1 MPQSILVDPKKVRK
15 SDVLKFKDIPI
26 NQYKP
31 DIKKELA
38 KYGKERLVKMLYDM
52 LIIRE
57 FETMLNLIKTTGS
70 YQGIEYNHMG
80 PAHLSMGQ
88 ESASVGQSVHLTIED
103 FIFGSHRSHG
113 EILSKCLSAVSKV
126 DDAKLMSIMKGFL
139 DGRCLNVVEEGHKGS
154 VKELA
159 ENFVIYGTLAEVFA
173 KETGFNK
180 GLGGSMHA
188 FFPPFGS
195 MPNNAI
201 VGGSGDISVGA
212 ALFKRVNRK
221 PGIVIGNIGDASMG
235 CGPVWEGMMFAAMD
249 QYTTLWNKEIG
260 GAPPIMIN
268 FFNNFYG
275 MGGQT
280 MGETMGYNIL
290 ARVGAGVNPDSMH
303 AERVDGYN
311 PLAVADA
318 VERKK
323 EILLAGK
330 GPVLMDTITY
340 RLSGHSPSDASSYRT
355 KEEIAL
361 WEEGDCIKEF
371 TSYLKSNNVISAND
385 AAAMKESVVKKL
397 TDITKLAISMEKSP
411 RVAPQF
417 IEQVMFSNRYADK
430 LDDRKPDVLMAKED
444 NPRVKQLKTK
454 ARYGLDE
461 KGKPLSKNKIYALR
475 DGLFEAMIH
484 RFYEDPTMVA
494 YGEENRDWGGA
505 FAVYRGLTEAI
516 PYHRLFNSPISE
528 GAIVG
533 SGVGYALSGGR
544 AVVELMYCDFMG
556 RAGDEIFNQVAKWQ
570 SMSAGILTMPLTVR
584 VSVGAKYGAQ
594 HSQDWTS
601 ICAHIPGLKVFYPVT
616 PYDAKGML
624 NLALRG
630 LDPVMF
636 FESQKIYDIGEM
648 FEKGGVPEGYYEV
661 PLGEPAVR
669 RTGSDIT
676 IITLGPVLYK
686 AIETA
691 DELAA
696 KYGMNAEVI
705 DLRFVNPLNYEP
717 IIASVKKTGRVLLAT
732 DACERS
738 SFMAEVASNITQM
751 CFDYLDAPPA
761 IVGSRNWI
769 TPAAEMETCFFPQKE
784 WFLDTIHERI
794 IPLKGHAVTTNRTT
808 GEMIRRN
815 RLGV

>member
-1 MPQSILVDPKKVRK
+1 MPQSQLIDPKVVRA
-15 SDVLKFKDIPI
+15 SSTITFKDIPV

-31 DIKKELA
+31 DIKKETA
-38 KYGKERLVKMLYDM
+38 KYGADRLAAMFYHM
-52 LIIRE
+52 CIIRE
-57 FETMLNLIKTTGS
+57 FETMLDTIKKTGS
-70 YQGIEYNHMG
+70 YKSIEYNHAG
-80 PAHLSMGQ
+80 PAHLSIGQ
-88 ESASVGQSVHLTIED
+88 EASSVGQSVHLSVDD

-113 EILSKCLSAVSKV
+113 EILAKCLSAAIQL
-126 DDAKLMSIMKGFL
+126 DDASLMKIMKGFL
-139 DGRCLNVVEEGHKGS
+139 GGAALAVVEKGHSGS
-154 VKELA
+154 VRELA
-159 ENFVIYGTLAEVFA
+159 ENFIVYGTLAEVFA
-173 KETGFNK
+173 RATGFNK

-212 ALFKRVNRK
+212 ALFKRVNGK
-221 PGIVIGNIGDASMG
+221 KGIVIGNIGDASMG

-249 QYTTLWNKEIG
+249 QYATLWDKKVG
-260 GAPPIMIN
+260 GHPPIMIN

-280 MGETMGYNIL
+280 MGETMGYQFL
-290 ARVGAGVNPDSMH
+290 ARVGAGVNPKNMH
-303 AERVDGYN
+303 SERVDGYN

-323 EILLAGK
+323 KILLEGD
-330 GPVLMDTITY
+330 GPVLMDTVTY
-340 RLSGHSPSDASSYRT
+340 RISGHSPSDASSYRT
-355 KEEIAL
+355 KEEINL

-371 TSYLKSNNVISAND
+371 ERYLVGGKALSQSD
-385 AAAMKESVVKKL
+385 ADAIKHKASEKILAA
-397 TDITKLAISMEKSP
+397 TKLAVSLELSP
-411 RVAPQF
+411 RVDGNY
-417 IEQVMFSNRYADK
+417 IETVMFSNRTVEK
-430 LDDRKPDVLMAKED
+430 FDDRKPDVLMAKED
-444 NPRVKQLKTK
+444 NPRVKSLKTK
-454 ARYGLDE
+454 ARFGLDAN
-461 KGKPLSKNKIYALR
+461 GKPLPKTKIYALR
-475 DGLFEAMIH
+475 DGLFEAMLH

-533 SGVGYALSGGR
+533 TGVGYALSGGR

-556 RAGDEIFNQVAKWQ
+556 RAGDEIFNQVSKWQ
-570 SMSAGILTMPLTVR
+570 SMSAGILSMPLVVR

-601 ICAHIPGLKVFYPVT
+601 MCTHIPGLKVFYPVT

-630 LDPVMF
+630 TDPVIF

-661 PLGEPAVR
+661 PLGEPAIR
-669 RTGSDIT
+669 RAGSDIT
-676 IITLGPVLYK
+676 IMTLGPTLYK

-691 DELAA
+691 DDLAA
-696 KYGMNAEVI
+696 KYGMSAEVI
-705 DLRFVNPLNYEP
+705 DLRFANPLNYEP
-717 IIASVKKTGRVLLAT
+717 LIASVKKTGRVILVT

-738 SFMAEVASNITQM
+738 SFMSEVSANLSQM
-751 CFDYLDAPPA
+751 CFDHLDAPVA

-769 TPAAEMETCFFPQKE
+769 TPAAEMETVYFPQKE
-784 WFLDTIHERI
+784 WILDTIHERI
-794 IPLKGHAVTTNRTT
+794 VPLANHTVTTVRTV
-808 GEMIRRN
+808 GEMVRRN